1 MDLWRVGWPTEG
13 RVGEHDRCEEEAEDF
28 PGRRQ
33 KEQPCTQ
40 DQINVRLNL
49 HLLEE
54 DPIELKKA
62 QIYPIQYHLTEV

>member
-13 RVGEHDRCEEEAEDF
+13 RVGERDRCEEEAEDF

-49 HLLEE
+49 HLL
-54 DPIELKKA
+54 KKT
-62 QIYPIQYHLTEV
+62 Q